1 MYNSTNDAYHRI
13 SNAQNHCPR
22 VNGCR
27 VVKPTEDGSSS
38 VWYKDFTNLIDNILD
53 IYQDGVAYQKASL
66 ANINLSF
73 RAFRLRMIEEQDA
86 YGIWGLLSDIG
97 GALGLWLGGTVIGLY
112 ELFVIILPDR
122 RLYAKKV
129 SDIKNDSGVK
139 EVSDAKKQ
147 PTLRRRFF
155 STDTVDPP
163 IIAPVE

>member
-1 MYNSTNDAYHRI
+1 
-13 SNAQNHCPR
+13 
-22 VNGCR
+22 
-27 VVKPTEDGSSS
+27 
-38 VWYKDFTNLIDNILD
+38 
-53 IYQDGVAYQKASL
+53 
-66 ANINLSF
+66 
-73 RAFRLRMIEEQDA
+73 MIEEQEA

-129 SDIKNDSGVK
+129 NDIKNDNGVK
-139 EVSDAKKQ
+139 EVSDAKKL

-155 STDTVDPP
+155 SADTVDPP